1 MPSHLYYMA
10 FAAVVAAYWFFMSR
24 HRQSFIEATSS
35 MRADQVAA
43 KLGMTLVQ
51 GDPSFHFFADA
62 TPSMGAAGVLL
73 SGTPFP
79 YQGPTTEIRAE
90 GAIEG
95 RATEL
100 YFYAKATAG
109 VRLPGVGRDIELER
123 TCRLSLTPRT
133 PVPDFELVLR
143 RPNAGTE
150 AERVH
155 TALAPVQFGDPR
167 LDDRYQLFASS
178 PHVDVRLA
186 RAASVLDDQTYVH
199 VIGQG
204 GHLSMPFTLGAMYL
218 LGSSPQTFLQKLDAF
233 ARALE
238 G

>member
-1 MPSHLYYMA
+1 MPGHVYYVA
-10 FAAVVAAYWFFMSR
+10 FAVFAVAYWFLMSR
-24 HRQSFIEATSS
+24 RRESSADATAS
-35 MRADQVAA
+35 MRAGEVAA

-90 GAIEG
+90 GAIAG

-100 YFYAKATAG
+100 YFHAKATAG
-109 VRLPGVGRDIELER
+109 VRLPGVGRDIEVER
-123 TCRLSLTPRT
+123 TCRLSLTPRA

-143 RPNAGTE
+143 RPNAG
-150 AERVH
+150 AEPQRVH
-155 TALAPVQFGDPR
+155 PALPEVALGDAR
-167 LDDRYQLFASS
+167 LDHRYALFASQ
-178 PHVDVRLA
+178 PHIATRLA
-186 RAASVLDDQTYVH
+186 RAASVFDDETYVH
-199 VIGQG
+199 VVGEG
-204 GHLSMPFTLGAMYL
+204 GRVSMPFTLGAMYL
-218 LGSSPQTFLQKLDAF
+218 LAASPQAFLQKLDAL